1 MAIFLVSVLTTHVQD
16 ECHAT
21 GFMGKSGR
29 GTDEHFGM
37 LGEVDIVNSTLGKAM
52 GGATGAC
59 RNMCKCRNVVH
70 HDVAALAAW

>member
-1 MAIFLVSVLTTHVQD
+1 
-16 ECHAT
+16 
-21 GFMGKSGR
+21 MGKSGR

-59 RNMCKCRNVVH
+59 RNVVQYH
-70 HDVAALAAW
+70 VIGCLACMVTGAVHQRLIGLGMEGL

>member
-1 MAIFLVSVLTTHVQD
+1 MHVQD

-29 GTDEHFGM
+29 GTDEHFGL

-52 GGATGAC
+52 GGATGAHTPLLYHAPRC
-59 RNMCKCRNVVH
+59 GCLGIWWRLRLMRV
-70 HDVAALAAW
+70 

>member
-1 MAIFLVSVLTTHVQD
+1 MQD

-29 GTDEHFGM
+29 GTDEHYGM

-59 RNMCKCRNVVH
+59 RNVCRGCLGCLVIRAVLNEGW
-70 HDVAALAAW
+70 AWRDYHSA